1 MLFLVLIIALGL
13 FISGCAETTG
23 GGDNGNDQNKSIR
36 LETPTNVSVKEED
49 EKFILYFDAV
59 EDAEKYQVSLYQ
71 TTDTNL
77 VVQKYIENATDKVV
91 RYDLSTMNGGNKFA
105 NGIYYVNVKA
115 IASADANQLDST
127 ATKKIQFS
135 VVILPNEFVVSFE
148 SNGGSVVLSQTVKKG
163 EMVVK
168 PTDPTKGGYK
178 FLGWYFLDKPY
189 DFNTPVTANFTLVA
203 KWESDGSSPITDLKA
218 YYKSILNSD
227 GTIPTGSA
235 LKSKLRT
242 LTTST
247 HKKVTS
253 YAECKTYLQ
262 NADQDPNNKNNMIL
276 FYTGESIKKTAN
288 MNIWNREHV
297 WAQSLTRSG
306 SGQWFGTS
314 GAGADLHHIR
324 PCDPDVNGSRGNKK
338 FGVGGSY
345 YTPTDEYKG
354 DVARIIFYLMTR
366 YPQSDN
372 LSFTNIAQSKEL
384 LLSWNR
390 LDPVS
395 KLEMNRNNYI
405 ETIQGNRNPFID
417 YPKFADMIWS

>member
-1 MLFLVLIIALGL
+1 
-13 FISGCAETTG
+13 
-23 GGDNGNDQNKSIR
+23 
-36 LETPTNVSVKEED
+36 
-49 EKFILYFDAV
+49 
-59 EDAEKYQVSLYQ
+59 
-71 TTDTNL
+71 
-77 VVQKYIENATDKVV
+77 
-91 RYDLSTMNGGNKFA
+91 
-105 NGIYYVNVKA
+105 
-115 IASADANQLDST
+115 
-127 ATKKIQFS
+127 
-135 VVILPNEFVVSFE
+135 
-148 SNGGSVVLSQTVKKG
+148 
-163 EMVVK
+163 MVVK

-227 GTIPTGSA
+227 GTIPTGSV

-276 FYTGESIKKTAN
+276 FYTGESIKKTASD
-288 MNIWNREHV
+288 IWNREHV

-306 SGQWFGTS
+306 SGQWFGKT

-324 PCDPDVNGSRGNKK
+324 PCDPGVNSSRSNKK

-395 KLEMNRNNYI
+395 KLEINRNNYI

-417 YPKFADMIWS
+417 YPEFADMIWS